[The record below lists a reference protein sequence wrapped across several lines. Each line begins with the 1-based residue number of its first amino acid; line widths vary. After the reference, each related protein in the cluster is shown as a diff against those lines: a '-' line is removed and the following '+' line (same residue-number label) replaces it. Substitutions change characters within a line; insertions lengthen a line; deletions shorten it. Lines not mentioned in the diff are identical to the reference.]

1 MECSY
6 STILGG
12 VSMQGVERHKVRLL
26 PHCEEW
32 KEEFEEAQKQLKEIL
47 GDNVNDIQ
55 HIGSTSING
64 IYAKPILDI
73 AIVLKSFE
81 DMNIEGMKRAGYDYC
96 GAQNNKNNR
105 YLFVLRGEGE
115 ISLRHIHCY
124 KSNNVDF
131 YFVTRF
137 RDFLNEHEEYA
148 KEYSDL
154 KISLAKQYPDDRIT
168 YTDKKESFVRMIY
181 QKIDSGK

>member
-1 MECSY
+1 
-6 STILGG
+6 
-12 VSMQGVERHKVRLL
+12 MQGVERYKVRLL
-26 PHCEEW
+26 PHCKEW
-32 KEEFEEAQKQLKEIL
+32 KEEFEEAKKQLKEIF

-55 HIGSTSING
+55 HVGSTSING

-81 DMNIEGMKRAGYDYC
+81 DMNIEEMKRAGYDYC
-96 GAQNNKNNR
+96 GPQNKEKNR
-105 YLFVLRGEGE
+105 YLFVLRGEEE
-115 ISLRHIHCY
+115 ISLRHVHCY
-124 KSNNVDF
+124 EPNNIDF

-181 QKIDSGK
+181 QKLIQENTRVSDIIK